1 MRTATST
8 AGACCIWKFTRE
20 HDEHCGVCVPVLIR
34 ALSIALVGLLADIG
48 SPQAHA
54 YGERYD
60 LPVPLWLNLVGGA
73 AVVVFSFVIAA
84 VLLSPAG
91 MTKAPRMRRSLLAGA
106 GLRSRACRAFVLATR
121 SLSVFLFLVAVLTGF
136 VGKVDFSRNAAPTIM
151 WALGWVGLA
160 FVCAL
165 LGNVWP
171 LINPWLAL
179 FKWAEALWKQFT
191 GAARLSLA
199 LPYPE
204 AIGVLPGIVLMV
216 GFVWFML
223 ASGVAGEPF
232 AIATM
237 LTAYSVIMWAGMLL
251 FGPELWLARGDA
263 FMLIATILG
272 RFAPTELRSGDVRSC
287 VEASCPADAEQGCSD
302 CPAAFARARTELRE
316 VNLRPYG
323 AGLVVSHP
331 LPVSMIVVVVMVLAL
346 VSFEGF
352 MDTAQ
357 WIDLMVF
364 LGEYEF
370 SDGIHAPVKTTLLF
384 VAASALLFGLFYVVS
399 ALMRRLGHAQA
410 RGRGASRARTTTQ
423 VMGLFVLSL
432 VPIALA
438 YHIAHYLYWFAT
450 NIQYVVPAASDP
462 FGWGWNL
469 FGTRDYMPNRTA
481 VSLAVIWH
489 TAVAAIVVGHVI
501 GVWVAHRVALMTFH
515 TRRAA
520 FSSQLPML
528 VLMVAY
534 TMSSLW
540 MLAQPIMG

>member
-1 MRTATST
+1 
-8 AGACCIWKFTRE
+8 
-20 HDEHCGVCVPVLIR
+20 VCVPLLIR
-34 ALSIALVGLLADIG
+34 VLSLALVPLLAETG
-48 SPQAHA
+48 SAEAHA

-73 AVVVFSFVIAA
+73 AVVIFSFVIAA

-91 MTKAPRMRRSLLAGA
+91 MTKAPRTRRGLLAVA
-106 GLRSRACRAFVLATR
+106 GLRSPACRAVILAAR
-121 SLSVFLFLVAVLTGF
+121 SLSVFLFLLAVLTGF
-136 VGKVDFSRNAAPTIM
+136 FGKVDFSRNAAPTIM
-151 WALGWVGLA
+151 WALAWVGLA

-165 LGNVWP
+165 LGNVW
-171 LINPWLAL
+171 LVVNPWLTL
-179 FKWAEALWKQFT
+179 FKWAEALWRKLT

-204 AIGVLPGIVLMV
+204 AIGVLPGIALMI

-232 AIATM
+232 AIAVA
-237 LTAYSVIMWAGMLL
+237 LTIYSMITWTGMFL
-251 FGPELWLARGDA
+251 FGPEFWLARGEP
-263 FMLIATILG
+263 FMLVATILG
-272 RFAPTELRSGDVRSC
+272 RFAPIELRSGDVRSC
-287 VEASCPADAEQGCSD
+287 VEANCPPDAEQGCSD
-302 CPAAFARARTELRE
+302 CPAAFARARAELRE
-316 VNLRPYG
+316 INLRPYG

-357 WIDLMVF
+357 WIDLMVS
-364 LGEYEF
+364 LGEYEY
-370 SDGIHAPVKTTLLF
+370 SDGIHAPAKTTLLF
-384 VAASALLFGLFYVVS
+384 VAATALLYGVFCVVS
-399 ALMRRLGHAQA
+399 DLIRRIGYAQA
-410 RGRGASRARTTTQ
+410 RGVGDRRARTTTE

-438 YHIAHYLYWFAT
+438 YHIAHYLYWLAT
-450 NIQYVVPAASDP
+450 NIQYVIPAASDP
-462 FGWGWNL
+462 FAWGWNL

-520 FSSQLPML
+520 FASQIPML